1 MVNLRRNAKADIIQ
15 ELRYHSRCKLLEIEP
30 EHTCTTRELSENLKM
45 TPRDLGKYLKEL
57 VNDGI
62 LKKDKKQSPKFK
74 ARKRDVYTVIDRKV
88 FESKD
93 TIEEMNMI
101 IDGHL
106 DRMRLIAKKM
116 RDRPAIK
123 SINMLP
129 FVKNPNNRKEVEKA
143 RTYQGKI
150 DKKGQEYLEQFC
162 EIVNTI
168 FSFIDSMTYATYDGS
183 LDSNEKTERIIKEL
197 RINTL
202 NEITEVLEYI
212 FKPYPARLQHAIYQ
226 SMIMRIPTYFNIGQ
240 LQKRSKLKF

>member
-74 ARKRDVYTVIDRKV
+74 ARKRDVYTVIDRKI

-106 DRMRLIAKKM
+106 GRMRLIGKKM
-116 RDRPAIK
+116 RDRPAMKSIKMIRLPSKLIK
-123 SINMLP
+123 SGYE
-129 FVKNPNNRKEVEKA
+129 RS
-143 RTYQGKI
+143 YQGKI
-150 DKKGQEYLEQFC
+150 DKIGQEYLEQFC

-168 FSFIDSMTYATYDGS
+168 FSFIDSMTYATYDDS
-183 LDSNEKTERIIKEL
+183 LESNEKTERIIKEL